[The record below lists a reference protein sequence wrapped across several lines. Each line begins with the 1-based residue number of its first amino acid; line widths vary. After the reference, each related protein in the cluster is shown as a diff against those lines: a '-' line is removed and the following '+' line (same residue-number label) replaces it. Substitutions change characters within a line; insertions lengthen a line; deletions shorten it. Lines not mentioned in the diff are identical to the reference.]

1 MTIPFYKPHI
11 NKEEKDAVLRVLR
24 TSVLSRGEETE
35 KFEKEF
41 AKYTKKKYAIAVN
54 SGTSGLHLLVRIM
67 GWKKGDEIITTP
79 FSYIA
84 SSNVLLFENVTPVF
98 VDIDSKTLNIDPL
111 KIEEKITPRTK
122 GILLVHILGLPA
134 DYEAIKKIKNKYQL
148 RITQDACETIGR
160 PNNNFLV
167 TKLGEATVYGFH
179 ENKQLTSGGE
189 GGMIVTD
196 DPIIAQKC
204 WSMRN
209 QGRSTEKDWIKHV
222 ILGFNFRM
230 TEIQAAFGRSQ
241 LRKMDKIL
249 KRREEIS
256 NIYSSLLKDINQLAI
271 PYHSKHNKRSWFFFF
286 ITLLN
291 PKDRDKVCKILADQK
306 IGFSTNF
313 FPPIYAFPMY
323 VKYAQG
329 NFPNTELISKTLLA
343 LPTFYDMKD
352 KEVKRVVATIRSAFL
367 K

>member
-11 NKEEKDAVLRVLR
+11 SKEEEDAVSRVLR

-98 VDIDSKTLNIDPL
+98 VDIDSKTLNINPL
-111 KIEEKITPRTK
+111 KIEEKITLRTK

-134 DYEAIKKIKNKYQL
+134 EYEAIKKIKDKYNL
-148 RITQDACETIGR
+148 RIIEDACETIGR

-196 DPIIAQKC
+196 DSIIAQKC

-209 QGRSTEKDWIKHV
+209 QGRSTQKDWIKHV

-271 PYHSKHNKRSWFFFF
+271 PYHSKRNKRSWFFFF

-291 PKDRDKVCKILADQK
+291 SKDRDRVCKILTEQK

-313 FPPIYAFPMY
+313 FPPIYTFPMY
-323 VKYAQG
+323 AKYAQG

-352 KEVKRVVATIRSAFL
+352 KEVKMVVATIRSAFL